1 MIVLI
6 GSLAGKYGKVGCVDC
21 AVTKIGECLS
31 MLCRNLSNRRVVLLA
46 MMYGMTMTLKNEVVK
61 IAPKGRVN
69 SVAPGLVRTPMAES
83 ALADPDVLYRAL
95 AT

>member
-1 MIVLI
+1 MLTTPSRRAVNICPC
-6 GSLAGKYGKVGCVDC
+6 YVG
-21 AVTKIGECLS
+21 
-31 MLCRNLSNRRVVLLA
+31 LSNRRVVLLA